1 MGEWV
6 RYLGIDYGEARI
18 GLAVS
23 DDLGM
28 LAHPLETVAAADREA
43 AIQRIVEVVEEREI
57 QKLVVGLPLR
67 MDGSEG
73 SAAEKV
79 RKFNQQLG
87 AALKREIPI
96 VESDE
101 RLTTVMAMEKL
112 HAAGRTEKNSRDR
125 IDQAAAV
132 EILQEYLD
140 IEGGGG
146 GLTGPDDP
154 WAGEADDEWEKG

>member
-1 MGEWV
+1 MDDMGEWV

-28 LAHPLETVAAADREA
+28 LAHPLETVPAADREA
-43 AIQRIVEVVEEREI
+43 AIQRIVAIADERGI
-57 QKLVVGLPLR
+57 QKLVVGLPFR

-73 SAAEKV
+73 RAAEKV
-79 RKFNQQLG
+79 RVFNRQLRK
-87 AALKREIPI
+87 ALTRDIPI
-96 VESDE
+96 VEADE
-101 RLTTVMAMEKL
+101 RLTTVIAMEKL

-140 IEGGGG
+140 SQAASGMEPI
-146 GLTGPDDP
+146 DP
-154 WAGEADDEWEKG
+154 WDEETEG